1 MPGGGRRLA
10 GVLQPPALPTRLTD
24 IVLFAVVGSAL
35 WFAASVALL
44 VAHLVAARP
53 LDDVFTTTVAGWLL
67 GLIGLAIRAWQRAA
81 GRRGSRGAQQ
91 GL

>member
-1 MPGGGRRLA
+1 MLD
-10 GVLQPPALPTRLTD
+10 PPALPARLTE
-24 IVLFAVVGSAL
+24 VTGFVVVGTAL

-53 LDDVFTTTVAGWLL
+53 LDDVFTTTVAGWVL
-67 GLIGLAIRAWQRAA
+67 GLIGLGIVAWQRAA
-81 GRRGSRGAQQ
+81 RRRGSRGAQT